1 MRLFP
6 VPWGLLP
13 ESQRF
18 RKYQWVD
25 LTVIKAA
32 SDARPE
38 SHHLTQDGVS
48 IVSAELSTANAWQ
61 ARKNIVLPLRA
72 HCLCCLIKQRDA
84 NQFPTLGIVR
94 PDSISKLRIAPD
106 PAPWTEAQLSML
118 RQEHL
123 FAEAPQRELEKIPF
137 RFYYEFQCPES
148 ACNGHNVMCTDWE
161 NGSIIPVMEGSVRRS
176 MAGEIQAQI
185 RIRNDRQVRHPFLRR
200 DCRKSPKPLDCDRAV
215 LPAGSAAGESVLA
228 STNI

>member
-1 MRLFP
+1 

-161 NGSIIPVMEGSVRRS
+161 MGQSYRSWKVQYGDQWREKFRLRYESEMIDKYDTHFYVGTVASHPNRWIVIGLFYPPVQP
-176 MAGEIQAQI
+176 QASL
-185 RIRNDRQVRHPFLRR
+185 F
-200 DCRKSPKPLDCDRAV
+200 
-215 LPAGSAAGESVLA
+215 
-228 STNI
+228 